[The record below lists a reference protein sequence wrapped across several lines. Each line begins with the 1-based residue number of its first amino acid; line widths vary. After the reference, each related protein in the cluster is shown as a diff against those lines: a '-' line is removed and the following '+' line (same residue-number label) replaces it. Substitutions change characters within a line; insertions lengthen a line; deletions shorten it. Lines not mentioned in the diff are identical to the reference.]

1 MLCFAIQYWLFFKL
15 LRLVEHVFDVSKA
28 FENMCLLSKNF
39 VILIVPQF
47 QMIHDYHRGYKDY
60 WRFTPFVIDELFKR
74 NNYTVLFRETT
85 YGFSESN
92 YLFYIA
98 TKRNAEN
105 YKKYF
110 PLLKPVEDYLNQN
123 NDGSKLT
130 NYSNLLLK

>member
-1 MLCFAIQYWLFFKL
+1 
-15 LRLVEHVFDVSKA
+15 
-28 FENMCLLSKNF
+28 
-39 VILIVPQF
+39 
-47 QMIHDYHRGYKDY
+47 MIHDYHRGYKDY